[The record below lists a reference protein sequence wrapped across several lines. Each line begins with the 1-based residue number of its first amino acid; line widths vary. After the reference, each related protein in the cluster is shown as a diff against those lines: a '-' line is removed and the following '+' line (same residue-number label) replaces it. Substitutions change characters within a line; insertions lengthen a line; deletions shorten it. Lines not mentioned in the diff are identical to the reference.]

1 MGHISADISIGGQS
15 RTAIPLRVDISA
27 APGDRP
33 DPPNPPNPPDPPDD
47 PATRPAEP
55 PDLPG

>member
-33 DPPNPPNPPDPPDD
+33 DPPDPPDPPDD